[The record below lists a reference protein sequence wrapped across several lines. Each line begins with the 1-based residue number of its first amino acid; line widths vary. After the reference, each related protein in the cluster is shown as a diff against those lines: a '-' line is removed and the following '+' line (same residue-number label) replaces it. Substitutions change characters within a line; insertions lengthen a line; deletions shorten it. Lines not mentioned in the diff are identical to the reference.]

1 MRSPSALILLVPLA
15 ACASAA
21 ALHPSPARAQPPVE
35 AGQQLPASFL
45 EVSGSAEVQVS
56 PDRATVAFAVEVEAP
71 TAAEAGQANATQMT
85 AMVAAVRG
93 TGLPGLRV
101 ETFGYALDP
110 VYRYDE
116 PDRRPRIDGYRVRN
130 HVRAIVP
137 DPQEVGRVIDAA
149 ISAGASRV
157 ASLTFDAS
165 DTDSARQ
172 EALRL
177 AVQRAKGEAEAIA
190 GAMGVQ
196 LGAPLEVRGGAAA
209 PPPFFPAARDGLMI
223 MEAAVATPIEVGTQS
238 VSASVT
244 IRYHLLPR

>member
-1 MRSPSALILLVPLA
+1 MRTASSLLLLPLA
-15 ACASAA
+15 ACASWAGIHPDPAGAQTSAPPLAA
-21 ALHPSPARAQPPVE
+21 QAP
-35 AGQQLPASFL
+35 SFL
-45 EVSGSAEVQVS
+45 EVSGSAEVQVV
-56 PDRATVAFAVEVEAP
+56 PDRATVSFAVEVESP
-71 TAAEAGQANATQMT
+71 TAAEAGQQNAARMT

-101 ETFGYALDP
+101 ETFGYALEP

-116 PDRRPRIDGYRVRN
+116 ADRRPRIDGYTVRN

-137 DPQEVGRVIDAA
+137 DPQAVGAVIDAA
-149 ISAGASRV
+149 IGAGATRV

-177 AVQRAKGEAEAIA
+177 AVQRARGEAEAITS
-190 GAMGVQ
+190 AMGVQ

-209 PPPFFPAARDGLMI
+209 PPPFFPAARDGLMM